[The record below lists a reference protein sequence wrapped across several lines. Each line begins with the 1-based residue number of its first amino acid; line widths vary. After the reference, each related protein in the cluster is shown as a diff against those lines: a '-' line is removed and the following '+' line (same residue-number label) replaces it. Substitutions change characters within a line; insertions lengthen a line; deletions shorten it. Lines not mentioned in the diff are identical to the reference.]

1 MPILSLS
8 ERLAILRKT
17 SPIPDVDD
25 LEGEAEGQKEDL
37 ILYKAQ
43 YAFPKPDEKLFLA
56 LYTPYILKPLA
67 FDWFALRDFQPFLLG
82 NACYVL
88 NTFQQLDIDIIFQ
101 MYIRKVKP
109 NILEDYQRL
118 CSFCGHL
125 ELCVPAIYQSRI
137 EALIRSIKS

>member
-1 MPILSLS
+1 MPTLSLS
-8 ERLAILRKT
+8 DRLAILRKT

-25 LEGEAEGQKEDL
+25 LEGEAQEEGEDS

-43 YAFPKPDEKLFLA
+43 YAFPTPDEKLFLA

-82 NACYVL
+82 SSCYVL
-88 NTFQQLDIDIIFQ
+88 NTFQLLDIETIFQ
-101 MYIRKVKP
+101 MYLEKIRPCYLK
-109 NILEDYQRL
+109 DYQRL
-118 CSFCGHL
+118 GHFCGHL
-125 ELCVPAIYQSRI
+125 ELCVPAIYQQRI